1 MEPSGKEKFSELE
14 SLLIELCKTLSDQIS
29 DVSVR
34 FEASRLTLQTRDE
47 TLQSEYERKLRALR
61 LVSHMRQSQN
71 TSDLLKRIETE
82 RIRRLLDSPEGKPQ

>member
-34 FEASRLTLQTRDE
+34 FEASR
-47 TLQSEYERKLRALR
+47 SNAAN
-61 LVSHMRQSQN
+61 S
-71 TSDLLKRIETE
+71 
-82 RIRRLLDSPEGKPQ
+82 G